1 MLRPEDPQKLQEE
14 NGKKI
19 ADNLREVYSITE
31 RLVQKS
37 YQQKEMDLNF
47 QLRNMRS
54 EISGFLLEIENKNIE
69 KLAGRQGSL
78 EDFYASE
85 ELLLKSS
92 LELLDFANSCLS
104 SDIIDIVSLES
115 CLKHFEQSIKG
126 RVITDKDILNEFKL
140 KKMEY
145 DAGLKAEFDENP
157 LDAGYESD
165 SIINHEEV
173 ELQDLSCDD
182 NSSIAPSLSNDINRE
197 LGSELDTETLSKLY
211 NYFNILEHK
220 YSSYQPE
227 VSYDGTYIGDGK
239 WNFDVSDKSI
249 FAEIRESIFKTPLTF
264 ETYWYPFDDLKSIMQ
279 FVQQE
284 ANSVSK
290 GQYKSLCI
298 VNSDWLS
305 DIKEWA
311 TGYMHPRM
319 MLFLY
324 ELDSGNLCYN
334 ESLPS
339 SSILSTWH
347 SSAEKPQTLEDDLI
361 SLANDMEYFEASD
374 LMERSG
380 LNLKSVEKYLKEM
393 VKRNRIVD
401 IGFGSSKYALA
412 KE

>member
-1 MLRPEDPQKLQEE
+1 MLMPEDPQKLQEE
-14 NGKKI
+14 NRKKI
-19 ADNLREVYSITE
+19 GDNLRGAYSIIE

-47 QLRNMRS
+47 QLRNVRS
-54 EISGFLLEIENKNIE
+54 EISGFFSEVENKNLE
-69 KLAGRQGSL
+69 KLVGRKGSL

-85 ELLLKSS
+85 DMLLKSS
-92 LELLDFANSCLS
+92 SQMLDFANSCLS
-104 SDIIDIVSLES
+104 SDRIDIVSLES
-115 CLKHFEQSIKG
+115 YLKRFEQSTKA
-126 RVITDKDILNEFKL
+126 RVIIDKNILKEFKL

-145 DAGLKAEFDENP
+145 DSGLKVELDENP
-157 LDAGYESD
+157 LDGRYAVGNEFD
-165 SIINHEEV
+165 PAEV
-173 ELQDLSCDD
+173 KTQDLSCDD
-182 NSSIAPSLSNDINRE
+182 NSSIPPSLSNDNNGE
-197 LGSELDTETLSKLY
+197 LGSEMDTETLSELY
-211 NYFNILEHK
+211 NYLNILEHK

-227 VSYDGTYIGDGK
+227 VSYDGSYVGNGK
-239 WNFDVSDKSI
+239 WSFDVSDRSI
-249 FAEIRESIFKTPLTF
+249 FAEIREGILKTPLTF
-264 ETYWYPFDDLKSIMQ
+264 ETFWHPFGDLKSLIQ

-284 ANSVSK
+284 ANLVSK

-298 VNSDWLS
+298 VNSDWPF

-319 MLFLY
+319 ILFLY
-324 ELDSGNLCYN
+324 ELDSGNLYFN

-339 SSILSTWH
+339 SAVLSTWH
-347 SSAEKPQTLEDDLI
+347 SSAEKAQTLEDDLM

-380 LNLKSVEKYLKEM
+380 LNLKSAKEYLKKM
-393 VKRNRIVD
+393 VKMNRVVD